1 MTQTD
6 LPATPPRPAGE
17 LKLTPPACRLF
28 YLPSLHVT
36 SGEINLEL
44 SKPTTTSLAKPLPG
58 WVHASLVIRMQ
69 MSTLII
75 ILSIVIQ
82 SATISHG
89 IDYRIQPPGDPGS
102 HILTYQTT
110 EIETT
115 TACSTKPPDSSYQ
128 PAKRC
133 HTDRLV
139 LQVPV
144 IQVRPCQVTESLL
157 MPHSTQYHL
166 TNKHLA
172 QITDILLLSITI
184 HATSDY
190 LSPMYRT
197 IIWTLYLLNTRVI
210 HATPTQ
216 SNKIQMYHCGGQY
229 GQPQVQPFSLNTLDL
244 CRNTSTVYLSPQ
256 ATSIQVVHYTLSKST
271 TVLYRQQLQ

>member
-1 MTQTD
+1 
-6 LPATPPRPAGE
+6 
-17 LKLTPPACRLF
+17 
-28 YLPSLHVT
+28 
-36 SGEINLEL
+36 
-44 SKPTTTSLAKPLPG
+44 
-58 WVHASLVIRMQ
+58 
-69 MSTLII
+69 MSTII
-75 ILSIVIQ
+75 LLSIVIQ

-89 IDYRIQPPGDPGS
+89 IDYRPGDPGS
-102 HILTYQTT
+102 HIQTYQTT
-110 EIETT
+110 EIETP

-197 IIWTLYLLNTRVI
+197 IIWTLYPLNTRVI

-216 SNKIQMYHCGGQY
+216 SNKIQMYDCGGQY
-229 GQPQVQPFSLNTLDL
+229 GQPQVQPLRDRSIM
-244 CRNTSTVYLSPQ
+244 TS
-256 ATSIQVVHYTLSKST
+256 AN
-271 TVLYRQQLQ
+271 